1 MHFAIVR
8 FSRDF
13 HSKEV
18 EFFRNKFKGPVDDQV
33 FEEDRMVFEGLT
45 DQNRWVEANLRPG

>member
-1 MHFAIVR
+1 VHFAIVR

-13 HSKEV
+13 HSKEI
-18 EFFRNKFKGPVDDQV
+18 EFFRNKFKGSVDDQV

>member
-13 HSKEV
+13 HSKEI

-33 FEEDRMVFEGLT
+33 FEEGRMVFEEAT
-45 DQNRWVEANLRPG
+45 DQNLWIGANLLPG